1 MTKLLLIG
9 AAFAA
14 LIAGPA
20 MAADL
25 GAPVYRRPVAVAA
38 PIYTWTG
45 FYVGGNVGYSWGR
58 PNSDT
63 ILTGIGAPT
72 TFGPFA
78 FGHSDPLKLDGVI
91 GGAQIGY
98 NWQAST
104 NWVYGLEADW
114 QASSE
119 KAGLSYSDPYAGTRI
134 GFEAAGAANTNY
146 DAKIS
151 WFGTV
156 RGRIGYAWDRL
167 LIYGTGGLAF
177 GRVKLGGAMA
187 DSGSTLVLCF
197 PCGPT
202 PFGGTAPF
210 STSRVNAGWTAGIG
224 VEGALVGRWTWKA
237 EYLYV
242 DLGTFNLFAAGPFAT
257 ETISLHARFTDNIV
271 RVGLNYK
278 FGYAPVPIVTK

>member
-78 FGHSDPLKLDGVI
+78 FGHSDPLKLGGVI

-167 LIYGTGGLAF
+167 LI
-177 GRVKLGGAMA
+177 
-187 DSGSTLVLCF
+187 
-197 PCGPT
+197 
-202 PFGGTAPF
+202 
-210 STSRVNAGWTAGIG
+210 
-224 VEGALVGRWTWKA
+224 
-237 EYLYV
+237 
-242 DLGTFNLFAAGPFAT
+242 
-257 ETISLHARFTDNIV
+257 
-271 RVGLNYK
+271 
-278 FGYAPVPIVTK
+278 